1 MDLARRI
8 YSRELK
14 LAAMREIDDGRTVGE
29 VARLLELSP
38 NLLQRWRGE
47 WQAPGHFG
55 ALPSMVKTSSTIRKW
70 MWSLLS
76 GTAVS

>member
-14 LAAMREIDDGRTVGE
+14 LTAMREIDNGRTIGE

-47 WQAPGHFG
+47 WQVRG
-55 ALPSMVKTSSTIRKW
+55 
-70 MWSLLS
+70 
-76 GTAVS
+76 

>member
-14 LAAMREIDDGRTVGE
+14 LAAMREIDNGRTIGE

-47 WQAPGHFG
+47 WQARMGWRSRAWAGG
-55 ALPSMVKTSSTIRKW
+55 ACP
-70 MWSLLS
+70 
-76 GTAVS
+76 AP